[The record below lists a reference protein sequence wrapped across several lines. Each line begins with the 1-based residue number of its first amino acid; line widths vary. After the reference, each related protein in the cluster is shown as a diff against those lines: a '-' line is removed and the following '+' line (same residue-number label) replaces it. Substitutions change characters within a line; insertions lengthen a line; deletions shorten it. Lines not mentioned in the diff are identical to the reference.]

1 MTAVLKGF
9 VDAPHG
15 QVHFRYGGGGPVV
28 VMLHDSPRSS
38 AVHAPNI
45 EWLGEHF
52 TVVAPDTPGCGE
64 SAPLPQ
70 PDPSVPDFAAAL
82 DGTLAAL
89 GIGRCA
95 IYAPHG
101 AAKIALQFAVQHP
114 ERVALAVLDSLPLRA
129 EAATSAELE
138 RHLQIFAPAADGSHL
153 PREWSRVL
161 DTHRWAPWFER
172 SSATRLAT
180 PLPDDLELHEYATDV
195 LMAEG
200 RWRGAASATRRWPA
214 APHVAR
220 LRSPTVFVDRED
232 DPTDASLD
240 RLPHPLP
247 SGCTVVRVPSQLPAW
262 RSRLTELLRQ
272 ADLPRTAWGA
282 PRPAPGIGSGTGQRY
297 VNLVHGQVRVRL
309 GGGTGGVPLLL
320 LHDAPGSS
328 ASLRPLAA
336 TMAGDRATIAPD
348 LPGLGE
354 SHPLPYPSLGSYV
367 TALVEVLESLGCG
380 CVDVFAEGLGTCFAI
395 ALAAHHPSLV
405 RRVALDGLPLVRSR
419 DRAPVTRH
427 YCPSLVPDRH
437 GTHLL
442 HAWHQ
447 LRDAEA
453 SWPWFDRSATAVRR
467 RAPDLDGDRLQ
478 ARLADMMKQL
488 PSYGDAARAALQ
500 AAVRDILRGVHQPVL
515 LFDVA
520 EDVRYAGTRRA
531 TRHLKDASVAARPT
545 SLEERA
551 ARLREFFA

>member
-15 QVHFRYGGGGPVV
+15 EVHFRYGGGGPVV
-28 VMLHDSPRSS
+28 VMLHDTPRSS
-38 AVHAPNI
+38 AVHARNI

-70 PDPSVPDFAAAL
+70 PDPSIPDFAAAL
-82 DGTLAAL
+82 AGTLSAL

-101 AAKIALQFAVQHP
+101 AGKIALQFAAEYP
-114 ERVALAVLDSLPLRA
+114 ERVALTVLDGLPMQA
-129 EAATSAELE
+129 EPASSAELE
-138 RHLQIFAPAADGSHL
+138 RHLQVFAPAADGSHL
-153 PREWSRVL
+153 PQEWSRVL
-161 DTHRWAPWFER
+161 DVHRWAPWFDR
-172 SSATRLAT
+172 KSATRLTT

-195 LMAEG
+195 LMSAG
-200 RWRGAASATRRWPA
+200 RWRDAARAASRWPA
-214 APHVAR
+214 APHIAR

-247 SGCTVVRVPSQLPAW
+247 AVCSVERIPSQLPAW
-262 RSRLTELLRQ
+262 RSRLLELLRQ
-272 ADLPRTAWGA
+272 ADLTRTAWNTA
-282 PRPAPGIGSGTGQRY
+282 HPAPGIGSHTGQRY
-297 VNLVHGQVRVRL
+297 VNLVNGQVRVRL
-309 GGGTGGVPLLL
+309 GGGTDGLPLLL

-336 TMAGDRATIAPD
+336 ALAGERATIAPD

-367 TALVEVLESLGCG
+367 TALVEVLEGLGCG
-380 CVDVFAEGLGTCFAI
+380 CVDVFAEGLGTCFAV

-419 DRAPVTRH
+419 DRAPFTRH

-442 HAWHQ
+442 RAWHQ

-453 SWPWFDRSATAVRR
+453 SWPWFDRSAAAIRR
-467 RAPDLDGDRLQ
+467 RAPDLDPERLQ
-478 ARLADMMKQL
+478 VRLVDMSKQL
-488 PSYGDAARAALQ
+488 PSYGDPARAALQ

-515 LFDVA
+515 LFDA
-520 EDVRYAGTRRA
+520 AGDVRYAGTRRA
-531 TRHLKDASVAARPT
+531 SRHLKHAKVVARPA
-545 SLEERA
+545 SLEERTA
-551 ARLREFFA
+551 TLREFYD